1 MKERET
7 SDNLI
12 HWDCTL
18 KSDAQRELLF
28 FCYRSR
34 VAKLAL
40 VCYFLLL
47 LSLVPKYTLLVLYLF
62 MFFGELASVMF
73 QAFP

>member
-1 MKERET
+1 MKEHET

-34 VAKLAL
+34 VANTR
-40 VCYFLLL
+40 VL
-47 LSLVPKYTLLVLYLF
+47 LSVITISGIKIHLVSTLSVHV
-62 MFFGELASVMF
+62 FGELASVMF